1 MAVLGAWAVIVCGG
15 IIGYSSYVYLLSQ
28 SRVALATSY
37 AYVNP
42 VIALI
47 LGVFVAHETVT
58 RLELLGLLI
67 VIGAVVLI
75 WRANQK

>member
-1 MAVLGAWAVIVCGG
+1 MAFSG
-15 IIGYSSYVYLLSQ
+15 LSD
-28 SRVALATSY
+28 RLLATSY

-47 LGVFVAHETVT
+47 LGVSVAHETVT

-75 WRANQK
+75 WQANQK